1 MTTKDEVRSTVE
13 ALKMALEALEYIDR
27 QDNDRDFLSPA
38 ECGDLDCAI
47 TAIREALAREANHAP
62 TEREQPAQQEPLTD
76 EEIKRLKPISA
87 DFVSFRAGVRCVERE
102 YGIGAKR

>member
-1 MTTKDEVRSTVE
+1 MDKDQLELFNAWFYRAKHRAKYTDDHPAYLAAQEAWEAWLDAPDTPPRQSRSDV
-13 ALKMALEALEYIDR
+13 K
-27 QDNDRDFLSPA
+27 
-38 ECGDLDCAI
+38 
-47 TAIREALAREANHAP
+47 
-62 TEREQPAQQEPLTD
+62 PLTD